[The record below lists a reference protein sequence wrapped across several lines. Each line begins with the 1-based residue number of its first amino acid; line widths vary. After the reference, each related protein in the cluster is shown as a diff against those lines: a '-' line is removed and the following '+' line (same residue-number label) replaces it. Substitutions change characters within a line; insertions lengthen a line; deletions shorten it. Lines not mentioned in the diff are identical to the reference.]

1 MGYGAV
7 WPQGLHDLSAGRHSR
22 LIGIRIS
29 ATNGYPPVSVSG
41 GGLADGYKDIP
52 HTAESSTFES
62 RSLIVSSNTRS
73 FHDDDISC

>member
-7 WPQGLHDLSAGRHSR
+7 WPQGLHDLSAGRIR
-22 LIGIRIS
+22 IRIS

-41 GGLADGYKDIP
+41 GGLADRYKDIP

>member
-29 ATNGYPPVSVSG
+29 ATYLSEYTNRPNSLCPRINSRILSFIAFLDAKGHVW
-41 GGLADGYKDIP
+41 DYK
-52 HTAESSTFES
+52 TNF
-62 RSLIVSSNTRS
+62 
-73 FHDDDISC
+73 F